1 MTKDVFLKFAS
12 AIPQGIVEEHGSK
25 NAAIMHLWK
34 QQTSQMDFRTFKE
47 WKESGRKVK
56 PGESSFPVFSRP
68 INKIKAE
75 QENSSDSYERNFYG
89 ICHLFHVEQTEP
101 IK

>member
-1 MTKDVFLKFAS
+1 MTKETFLKFAS
-12 AIPQGIVEEHGSK
+12 TIPQGAVEEHGSK

-34 QQTSQMDFRTFKE
+34 QRTGQTDFRTFKE

-56 PGESSFPVFSRP
+56 PGESSYPVFSRP

-75 QENSSDSYERNFYG
+75 EQNSSDSYERNFYG
-89 ICHLFHVEQTEP
+89 ICHLFHIEQTDP

>member
-12 AIPQGIVEEHGSK
+12 AIPQGAIEEHGSK
-25 NAAIMHLWK
+25 NAAIMHIWK
-34 QQTSQMDFRTFKE
+34 TQTGQTDFRTFKE
-47 WKESGRKVK
+47 WKESGRKVRK
-56 PGESSFPVFSRP
+56 GESSFPVFSRP

-75 QENSSDSYERNFYG
+75 EEKTTDDNERNFYG